1 MFDLTNRESVLSTLA
16 ESSLVSDIHQEDPA
30 NDVALAECALLGALS
45 PEELNELSENSKEL
59 EQLES
64 EGLISEATKT
74 IIKFNKKDQM
84 KRATAQAVLII
95 AKEKNDRDFNKLVR
109 VWKMRKAL
117 LTKLDKKY
125 HSQAVAR
132 AKQMVKNMN
141 KSKSASAKKV
151 AKRTA

>member
-1 MFDLTNRESVLSTLA
+1 MFDLTNRESVLSALA

-30 NDVALAECALLGALS
+30 NDVALAECALLGALNS
-45 PEELNELSENSKEL
+45 EELDNLSENTSEL
-59 EQLES
+59 EQLQA

-74 IIKFNKKDQM
+74 IIKFNKKDQL

-125 HSQAVAR
+125 HTQAVAR

-141 KSKSASAKKV
+141 KSKSSAAKKV